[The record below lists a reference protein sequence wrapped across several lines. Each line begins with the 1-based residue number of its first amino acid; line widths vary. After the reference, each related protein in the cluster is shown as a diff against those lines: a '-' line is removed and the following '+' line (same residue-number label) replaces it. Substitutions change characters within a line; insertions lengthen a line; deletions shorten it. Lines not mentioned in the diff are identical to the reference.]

1 MKGTLSATNNPL
13 GRTIHTIPVEKL
25 QNSYPGKMVTLTEVK
40 ASIKAVGLM
49 NPLLVLPEVDGIYK
63 VHVGNNRFLAA
74 RKLGYTA
81 IDCYIAEPDD
91 DLKYLDKFFKMKP
104 EDFPR

>member
-1 MKGTLSATNNPL
+1 
-13 GRTIHTIPVEKL
+13 
-25 QNSYPGKMVTLTEVK
+25 MVTLTEVK
-40 ASIKAVGLM
+40 ASIKTAGLL
-49 NPLLVLPEVDGIYK
+49 NPLLVLPEVDGIHK

-91 DLKYLDKFFKMKP
+91 DLTYLDRFFKMKP